1 MSDLPTPDGP
11 GHPPAG
17 PAPLGSPAPATA
29 MPAPPASAAS
39 GRGPRRFSLL
49 PPVHGRANRT
59 ARKTPSRAGRNLPA
73 AIGVGLA
80 LLAALIVG
88 LLFSPLLFTAFVA
101 AFVVVGVFEFARA
114 MAFRQVLVPRVPLA
128 IGAAALP
135 FAAYLGGPEVLT
147 LVYVAACLLA
157 VLWRAI
163 DPRPGAPAA
172 ARAGVLALTWI
183 PLMVSFALLLL
194 RTHDGALKL
203 ITMLLLVVAND
214 TFGYLVGV
222 LFGRHAM
229 APRVSP
235 KKTWEGFGGSIV
247 GAAVI
252 GLLCATLL
260 LGQPWWV
267 GSIMAVATVGA
278 ATLGDLAESMVKREV
293 GIKDM
298 GTILPGHGGV
308 MDRLDSIVL
317 ASPVA
322 FLMFELLMPQL

>member
-11 GHPPAG
+11 GSHPAG
-17 PAPLGSPAPATA
+17 PAPGSPVPAAATTA
-29 MPAPPASAAS
+29 TP
-39 GRGPRRFSLL
+39 GRGIRRFSLL
-49 PPVHGRANRT
+49 PPAHGRANRT

-73 AIGVGLA
+73 AIAVGLA
-80 LLAALIVG
+80 LLGVLIVG
-88 LLFSPLLFTAFVA
+88 LLFSPLLFTGIVGAFT
-101 AFVVVGVFEFARA
+101 VVGVIEFARA
-114 MAFRQVLVPRVPLA
+114 MAFRQVLLPRVPVA

-135 FAAYLGGPEVLT
+135 FAAYLGGPEMLT
-147 LVYVAACLLA
+147 LAYVGACLLA
-157 VLWRAI
+157 VLWRAL

-194 RTHDGALKL
+194 RTDAGPLKL

-214 TFGYLVGV
+214 TFGYIVGV

-267 GSIMAVATVGA
+267 GPIMAVATVGA